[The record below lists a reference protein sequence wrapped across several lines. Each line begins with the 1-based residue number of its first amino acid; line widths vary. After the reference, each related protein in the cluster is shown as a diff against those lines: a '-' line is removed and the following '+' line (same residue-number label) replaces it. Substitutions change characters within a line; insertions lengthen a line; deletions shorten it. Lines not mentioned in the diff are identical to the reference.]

1 MRKQAIPTNPSR
13 ERKHL
18 PDPPELGTSECCR
31 RSGFPEASGVL
42 RAEALAEGG
51 GVAADGAG
59 EVGGWRRTVMCESRN
74 DKGPL

>member
-1 MRKQAIPTNPSR
+1 M
-13 ERKHL
+13 
-18 PDPPELGTSECCR
+18 
-31 RSGFPEASGVL
+31 L